1 MRAYINMFF
10 FVGVSEMRQPRLFTS
25 RRRKKFHTMGWNG
38 LPCFITQTHTTC
50 SMNHSSQILNVHI
63 QNRYTT
69 HAYTKSYSL
78 FLSLYIYDTQYIYI
92 HIYICVQYT
101 YAQKCALC
109 EVNNCN
115 RLDVHSQSPSGCCSD
130 SSGIYRN
137 HWLRLASLRATSGLD
152 KTLTI

>member
-1 MRAYINMFF
+1 MCNIHMHR
-10 FVGVSEMRQPRLFTS
+10 
-25 RRRKKFHTMGWNG
+25 
-38 LPCFITQTHTTC
+38 
-50 SMNHSSQILNVHI
+50 NV
-63 QNRYTT
+63 RV
-69 HAYTKSYSL
+69 
-78 FLSLYIYDTQYIYI
+78 YIYI
-92 HIYICVQYT
+92 
-101 YAQKCALC
+101 KC